1 MLSQS
6 PNGRSILASNGVFDE
21 KWVEWFELTAERD
34 GIDGVQASVGV
45 DDDADVWSD
54 GFADSPYQLNTCA
67 NRLSRFES
75 VTLGRQVKTHESPS
89 VGNQSLAVLDHD
101 VARVVGNVWVTG
113 NAVTDEATQQF
124 VHRDPQCL
132 RLNIPQRDVDGTDRC
147 GADSTS
153 RKEPT
158 SQHDLPKVLNASR
171 ILTDKCWC
179 ECLNAAS
186 HRLFSPG
193 NSGLTDSLDP
203 FVGFDD
209 YE

>member
-6 PNGRSILASNGVFDE
+6 PNGRCILASNGVFDE

-34 GIDGVQASVGV
+34 GIDGVQSRVGV

-54 GFADSPYQLNTCA
+54 GFADSPYQLHTCA
-67 NRLSRFES
+67 NRFSRFES
-75 VTLGRQVKTHESPS
+75 VTLGRQVKTYESPT
-89 VGNQSLAVLDHD
+89 VLDQSLAVLDHD

-113 NAVTDEATQQF
+113 NAITDEAAQQF

-132 RLNIPQRDVDGTDRC
+132 RLNIPQGDVDGTDRC

-158 SQHDLPKVLNASR
+158 S
-171 ILTDKCWC
+171 
-179 ECLNAAS
+179 
-186 HRLFSPG
+186 
-193 NSGLTDSLDP
+193 
-203 FVGFDD
+203 
-209 YE
+209 